1 MQKVQPKLTH
11 AELGPPDELSH
22 GDFELVVRRLAD
34 DLAFGTD
41 ASRFVGSGLEYAQSR
56 PYTPGDSIRQIDWKL
71 TARTNGTWVKEYEAI
86 KRTQVHLLVDTSAS
100 MTSASTR
107 LSKHDL
113 AIWIAAALGLVAQ
126 RRLSPCAVIGVG
138 ERETRFQP
146 SLLRSD
152 LWQALEPLRTGLP
165 GEATRLGVRVKDL
178 SVRAKRASV
187 VVVLSDLH
195 DPEAIDALRHAA
207 QKHDVVAIELHDP
220 AEAGRLRAGFFR
232 GIEAETGATFTGHGA
247 LHWTS
252 KNSHI
257 QETDAGQVLAR
268 SGVSWLQLHTDK
280 PFLAP
285 LRHFLANRAAIGG
298 GRT

>member
-1 MQKVQPKLTH
+1 MQEAQPQLTH
-11 AELGPPDELSH
+11 ETLGPPDELSH
-22 GDFELVVRRLAD
+22 GDFELIVRRLAD

-56 PYTPGDSIRQIDWKL
+56 PYAPGDSIRQIDWKI
-71 TARTNGTWVKEYEAI
+71 TARARGTWVKEYEAI

-113 AIWIAAALGLVAQ
+113 AVWIAAALGLVAQ
-126 RRLSPCAVIGVG
+126 RRLSPCTVIGAG
-138 ERETRFQP
+138 ERETRFLP

-152 LWQALEPLRTGLP
+152 LWQALEPLRTGSP
-165 GEATRLGVRVKDL
+165 GETTRLATRVEEL
-178 SVRAKRASV
+178 SVRAKRSSV

-195 DPEAIDALRHAA
+195 DPGAVDALRNAA
-207 QKHDVVAIELHDP
+207 QRHDVVAIELHDP

-232 GIEAETGATFTGHGA
+232 GVEAETGATFIGHGG

-252 KNSHI
+252 KNAHI

-268 SGVSWLQLHTDK
+268 SGVSWLQLHTNQ

-285 LRHFLANRAAIGG
+285 LRHFLAHRAAAGG